1 MRAAASSLLSL
12 SASFA
17 RRRAW
22 AATAVCRAARRVD
35 CSPVFVSV
43 IVLLLDVSPFTVQ
56 KYPEAPSTDTCAT
69 RADIDPPAPS
79 YPKDD
84 EGP

>member
-1 MRAAASSLLSL
+1 
-12 SASFA
+12 
-17 RRRAW
+17 
-22 AATAVCRAARRVD
+22 
-35 CSPVFVSV
+35 VSV

-69 RADIDPPAPS
+69 RADIDPPAPN